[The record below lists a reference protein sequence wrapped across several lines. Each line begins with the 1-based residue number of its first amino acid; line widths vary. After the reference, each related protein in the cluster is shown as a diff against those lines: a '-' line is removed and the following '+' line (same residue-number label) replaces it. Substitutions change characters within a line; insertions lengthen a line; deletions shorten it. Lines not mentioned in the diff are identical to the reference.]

1 MAQSSIKVH
10 FDWLRFGFAR
20 ARGSAKER
28 IEGVRVEWR
37 ILRQS
42 VPLRAPG
49 SWIEVPS
56 DLPRHA
62 GHAAG
67 GRFTFFHLCLGAR
80 ARHTQSWARFVHVGA
95 RHFHIGVLVGLGA
108 SVPSCRIAW
117 RPREVSLR
125 WARVC
130 CHQPSVC
137 GHQHS
142 VCGYQHSVGGHQ
154 PSVCRRQPSACCHQS
169 SACRREPS
177 DCRQRTAAR
186 RCLLL
191 VAQCTLS
198 LAQCTLPSGPVYV
211 VFGPVY
217 SIWKSLTPSG
227 NL

>member
-1 MAQSSIKVH
+1 M
-10 FDWLRFGFAR
+10 RFGFAR

-28 IEGVRVEWR
+28 SEGVRVEWR

-80 ARHTQSWARFVHVGA
+80 ARHTQSSARFVHVGA

-142 VCGYQHSVGGHQ
+142 VCGYQHSVCGHQ
-154 PSVCRRQPSACCHQS
+154 PSVCHHQPSACCHQS

-177 DCRQRTAAR
+177 VCRQRTAAR